1 MNIQK
6 VSIPVGAQEYVA
18 GTLFTPADC
27 RQKRPAVLFIHG
39 WASSEQGYL
48 SRAEALARRGWA
60 ALTINLRGHGAD
72 AARQAHFSRHD
83 HLQDVLAAYDFLA
96 AHPCVDAKQIG
107 VAGSSYGGYLA
118 ALLSSF
124 RPVPSLVLRAPA
136 LYRDANF
143 TTPTAWLIEV
153 DESVYRQAG
162 LPLQESMALQAIAQ
176 YQGNFLLI
184 ESALD
189 DVCPQATTH
198 GYLAVVNLQAN
209 VTHVLLPR
217 AGHVLDT
224 PETRQAFLDALLAW
238 FAKTLPVANTP

>member
-1 MNIQK
+1 MKMQE
-6 VSIPVGAQEYVA
+6 VSIPVGAQEYVT

-27 RQKRPAVLFIHG
+27 RRKRPAVLFVHG
-39 WASSEQGYL
+39 WGSSEQGYL
-48 SRAEALARRGWA
+48 PRAEALARRGWV
-60 ALTINLRGHGAD
+60 ALTLNLRGHGPD
-72 AARQAHFSRHD
+72 AARQARFSRHD

-96 AHPCVDAKQIG
+96 GHPCVEAGQIG

-118 ALLSSF
+118 AVLASF
-124 RPVPSLVLRAPA
+124 RPVASLVLRAPA

-143 TTPTAWLIEV
+143 TTPTAWLIEA
-153 DESVYRQAG
+153 DENVYRQTG
-162 LPLQESMALQAIAQ
+162 LPIEESMALQAVAR

-198 GYLAVVNLQAN
+198 SYLAVLNPQAH
-209 VTHVLLPR
+209 VAHVLLPH

-224 PETRQAFLDALLAW
+224 PETRQAFLDTLLSW
-238 FAKTLPVANTP
+238 FAKTLPVADSL